1 MPPTHIFIHT
11 FFYGDNMKTLLAL
24 VVGLFLTTNA
34 HAISLT
40 FKLDIFSSGS
50 DIYACNAGLMH
61 QGYEGRVCY
70 ERDNPERS
78 CNPGTCTSG
87 EQCNCVCTGDTLNN
101 SGQGEYRL
109 DYFTSSYRN
118 WADHGEIGNG
128 ATTKTK
134 EAGLNSFNQ
143 LFNNNQAFGKELSSL
158 KFNLG
163 SERYGAVYFLDVCF
177 RATQIA
183 YNYQGTTINWAHDK
197 QVTITDLLNNG
208 YNYEQLSGLEVKT
221 ITSCKAKGNGNWV
234 TEQESN
240 WTAFGS
246 SDILNY
252 AKKNITKDL
261 EKCKVRYYFR
271 EANTTGLASIRRWT
285 KQAARV
291 CTYTSFDEPAAE

>member
-1 MPPTHIFIHT
+1 
-11 FFYGDNMKTLLAL
+11 MKTLLAL
-24 VVGLFLTTNA
+24 IVGLFLTTNA

-40 FKLDIFSSGS
+40 FKLDIFSSGN

-61 QGYEGRVCY
+61 KGYEGRVCY
-70 ERDNPERS
+70 ERDNPERA

-118 WADHGEIGNG
+118 WADHGEIGGG

-143 LFNNNQAFGKELSSL
+143 LFNNNEAFGKELSSL
-158 KFNLG
+158 SFNLG

-177 RATQIA
+177 RATQIS
-183 YNYQGTTINWAHDK
+183 YNYPGSTINWAHDK

-208 YNYEQLSGLEVKT
+208 YNYEELSGLEVKT
-221 ITSCKAKGNGNWV
+221 VTTCKPKNASAYQV
-234 TEQESN
+234 EQTN

-252 AKKNITKDL
+252 QTKQIKKDL
-261 EKCKVRYYFR
+261 EKCKVRYLFR
-271 EANTTGLASIRRWT
+271 EANRSGLASIRRWT

-291 CTYTSFDEPAAE
+291 CTYTSFDEPTAE